1 MVKFIDG
8 EDYVFVSY
16 SSKDREKVVNTLQTL
31 NEKYKV
37 NIWYDANLIAGNTWT
52 DEAISKMISSTAVLF
67 FGSVNA
73 LTSPNVLEE
82 VRYIKDCYPK
92 HPFIP
97 ISFENRHFSEIIK
110 FDVNPK
116 SSGYPDEQR
125 NAANKMLP
133 YLNNNITRII
143 LDRENPIVSIDNLY
157 NAIFNLASSAILG
170 DKKTE
175 IKNNNIYNDVTIT
188 KGNDQIIT
196 NDKVKTSDAK
206 KTENLKYTLYG
217 KSYSDNQSDFMF
229 TVFKEVLSKKPS
241 AIKEVINQ
249 LTCATE
255 VDFTLPENR
264 NSGKMKPYFRTCK
277 YFTFSDREGVC
288 IGTSYSFNDKLIMVA
303 KLLKICGEN
312 NDVLKLENVSLP
324 TVKVVQVH
332 EEQRNS
338 DSGMEYVLF
347 GKTFKGNQ
355 SEMMSNI
362 FEKVIS
368 KHPDK
373 LEELSS
379 KLTCISLVDY
389 DLQENRESMKPY
401 FRARK
406 MFYIDGK
413 KYCVGTSYGLKD
425 KLVLIRKLFT
435 ICGEPSS
442 ELKIRGQVF

>member
-1 MVKFIDG
+1 MIKYIYG
-8 EDYVFVSY
+8 EPYVFVSY
-16 SSKDREKVVNTLQTL
+16 SSKDKEKVVNALRIL
-31 NEKYKV
+31 NETYNV

-52 DEAISKMISSTAVLF
+52 NEVKRKLVVSQAVLF

-73 LTSPNVLEE
+73 LTSPNVLKE
-82 VRYIKDCYPK
+82 VSFIKNNYPMR
-92 HPFIP
+92 PFIP
-97 ISFENRHFSEIIK
+97 ISFEKKHFSEIIQE
-110 FDVNPK
+110 VILAET
-116 SSGYPDEQR
+116 SGYRDDEQD
-125 NAANKMLP
+125 AALDILD
-133 YLNNNITRII
+133 YLNNNTTRVN
-143 LDRENPIVSIDNLY
+143 LDDEDYIKKLY
-157 NAIFNLASSAILG
+157 KAISTLAPKAILG
-170 DKKTE
+170 DKK
-175 IKNNNIYNDVTIT
+175 NVVS
-188 KGNDQIIT
+188 
-196 NDKVKTSDAK
+196 DKVTSNNETKMAYTVPNSSDDK
-206 KTENLKYTLYG
+206 DVSSKVTSSQKIKYTLYG

-277 YFTFSDREGVC
+277 YFTFSNVESFC

-413 KYCVGTSYGLKD
+413 KYFVGTSYGLKD

>member
-1 MVKFIDG
+1 
-8 EDYVFVSY
+8 
-16 SSKDREKVVNTLQTL
+16 
-31 NEKYKV
+31 
-37 NIWYDANLIAGNTWT
+37 
-52 DEAISKMISSTAVLF
+52 
-67 FGSVNA
+67 
-73 LTSPNVLEE
+73 
-82 VRYIKDCYPK
+82 
-92 HPFIP
+92 
-97 ISFENRHFSEIIK
+97 
-110 FDVNPK
+110 
-116 SSGYPDEQR
+116 
-125 NAANKMLP
+125 
-133 YLNNNITRII
+133 
-143 LDRENPIVSIDNLY
+143 
-157 NAIFNLASSAILG
+157 
-170 DKKTE
+170 
-175 IKNNNIYNDVTIT
+175 
-188 KGNDQIIT
+188 
-196 NDKVKTSDAK
+196 
-206 KTENLKYTLYG
+206 
-217 KSYSDNQSDFMF
+217 MF

-389 DLQENRESMKPY
+389 DLQKNRESMKPY

-406 MFYIDGK
+406 MFYIDGR
-413 KYCVGTSYGLKD
+413 KYCVGTSFGLKD
-425 KLVLIRKLFT
+425 KLVLIRKLFN

-442 ELKIRGQVF
+442 ELEIRGQVF

>member
-1 MVKFIDG
+1 MIKYIYG
-8 EDYVFVSY
+8 EPYVFVSY
-16 SSKDREKVVNTLQTL
+16 SSKDREIVVKTLQSL
-31 NEKYKV
+31 NEKYNV
-37 NIWYDANLIAGNTWT
+37 NIWYDANLIAGKTWT
-52 DEAISKMISSTAVLF
+52 TEATRKMVGSQAVLF
-67 FGSVNA
+67 FGSINA
-73 LTSPNVLEE
+73 LASPNVLIE
-82 VRYIKDCYPK
+82 VKYIKNYYDK

-97 ISFENRHFSEIIK
+97 ISFENKSFSEIVQKDIVAPLNTY
-110 FDVNPK
+110 D
-116 SSGYPDEQR
+116 DDQQD
-125 NAANKMLP
+125 AALEIVK
-133 YLNNNITRII
+133 YLNNNITRVCLKEELAIDSLYTAI
-143 LDRENPIVSIDNLY
+143 L
-157 NAIFNLASSAILG
+157 NLAPAAILG

-277 YFTFSDREGVC
+277 YFTFSNVESFC

-435 ICGEPSS
+435 VCGEPSS

>member
-1 MVKFIDG
+1 MVKFVDG
-8 EDYVFVSY
+8 EPYVFVSY
-16 SSKDREKVVNTLQTL
+16 SSKDREIVVKTLQSL
-31 NEKYKV
+31 NEKYNV
-37 NIWYDANLIAGNTWT
+37 NIWYDANLIAGKTWT
-52 DEAISKMISSTAVLF
+52 TEATRKMVGSQAVLF
-67 FGSVNA
+67 FGSINA
-73 LTSPNVLEE
+73 LASPNVLIE
-82 VRYIKDCYPK
+82 VKYIKNYYDK

-97 ISFENRHFSEIIK
+97 ISFENKSFSEIVQKDIVAPLNTY
-110 FDVNPK
+110 D
-116 SSGYPDEQR
+116 DDQQD
-125 NAANKMLP
+125 AALEIVK
-133 YLNNNITRII
+133 YLNNNITRVCLKEELAIDSLYTAI
-143 LDRENPIVSIDNLY
+143 L
-157 NAIFNLASSAILG
+157 NLAPAAILG

-188 KGNDQIIT
+188 KGNVQIIT

-401 FRARK
+401 FRAHK

>member
-1 MVKFIDG
+1 MVEFVDG
-8 EDYVFVSY
+8 KPYVFVSY
-16 SSKDREKVVNTLQTL
+16 SSSDRDEVVNALQRL
-31 NEKYKV
+31 KEKYNV
-37 NIWYDANLIAGNTWT
+37 NIWYDDNLIAGNIWT
-52 DEAISKMISSTAVLF
+52 DEALAFIGGSQAVLF
-67 FGSVNA
+67 FGSINS
-73 LTSPNVLEE
+73 LTSANVLREFKLANRLKY
-82 VRYIKDCYPK
+82 VPI
-92 HPFIP
+92 IP
-97 ISFENRHFSEIIK
+97 ISFGEQNFATIITSFLRTSSNHEKNKRHVAGEFLENL
-110 FDVNPK
+110 D
-116 SSGYPDEQR
+116 DD
-125 NAANKMLP
+125 
-133 YLNNNITRII
+133 ITRII
-143 LDRENPIVSIDNLY
+143 LEDKNSIDKLY
-157 NAIFNLASSAILG
+157 NAILNLASDSILG
-170 DKKTE
+170 STKNE
-175 IKNNNIYNDVTIT
+175 MNNKNNSGDDTT
-188 KGNDQIIT
+188 KRNAQNIT
-196 NDKVKTSDAK
+196 NDKEQSSDRK
-206 KTENLKYTLYG
+206 KSENLKYTLYG
-217 KSYSDNQSDFMF
+217 KSHTDNQSDFMF

-264 NSGKMKPYFRTCK
+264 NSGKMKPYFRTSR
-277 YFTFSDREGVC
+277 YFTFSNGEGIC
-288 IGTSYSFNDKLIMVA
+288 IGTSYGYNDKLIMVA

-355 SEMMSNI
+355 SEMMLNI

-406 MFYIDGK
+406 MFYIDGR
-413 KYCVGTSYGLKD
+413 KYCVGTSFGLKD
-425 KLVLIRKLFT
+425 KLILIRKLFN

-442 ELKIRGQVF
+442 ELEIRGQVF